1 MVNNKMLEILI
12 CPICH
17 GPLHFNQDKE
27 ELLCHLD
34 RLAFPIIDDIPLM
47 LVEESRKLASD
58 EI

>member
-1 MVNNKMLEILI
+1 MLEILI

-58 EI
+58 EIQF